1 MRPLYGYAAVQL
13 WAEAVNRAGTA
24 EVQAVALALRAH
36 RFDII
41 LRTVGFDAKGEGTGY
56 EPFTWYIRWRVSV
69 APGGTR
75 EHLNRQAL
83 DRRIR

>member
-41 LRTVGFDAKGEGTGY
+41 LRTVGFDAKGGE
-56 EPFTWYIRWRVSV
+56 
-69 APGGTR
+69 
-75 EHLNRQAL
+75 
-83 DRRIR
+83 DRI